1 MDSKVII
8 YQKFKNINFFERYKS
23 VGTDLALTFID
34 KGFSFINVDIQTFK
48 RLDNSKFGNLFFGNF
63 KILKSIFLVTF
74 IIKKM
79 NINLNEK
86 KRFKQP
92 FLIQDIKIGLKR
104 KFSLKITEKL
114 HNDFKKFSGDTSAIH
129 NDIKFCKNNGFPKK

>member
-1 MDSKVII
+1 
-8 YQKFKNINFFERYKS
+8 
-23 VGTDLALTFID
+23 
-34 KGFSFINVDIQTFK
+34 
-48 RLDNSKFGNLFFGNF
+48 
-63 KILKSIFLVTF
+63 
-74 IIKKM
+74 M

-129 NDIKFCKNNGFPKK
+129 NDIKFCKKIILKKLGYAFLITSALSKIYEFIFQEEMNFVYIKHVILENHFL